1 MCNIYHLLWIEEWP
15 LYQWGVWFKVC
26 GPKIYTTYIIWS
38 KMMSDLWQKSLKYSS
53 SQGLFALCVFWYF
66 AEDILYDFLCQGMRQ
81 SAPLT
86 TGPHALPSGFF
97 QLLFSC
103 VNSLTPTGLT
113 SGEGLFPA
121 SFYFYQ
127 LWARWWY
134 GTYEA
139 PGKVYLSTKAFPIFI
154 LRLCTMPGLYTVCHC
169 THLLVAKW
177 TRRF

>member
-1 MCNIYHLLWIEEWP
+1 MCNIYHLLWIKEWP
-15 LYQWGVWFKVC
+15 LYQWGVWFKVY

-66 AEDILYDFLCQGMRQ
+66 AEDVLYDFLCQGMRQ

-103 VNSLTPTGLT
+103 VNSLTATEVLLLGKAF
-113 SGEGLFPA
+113 SRVILFLPA
-121 SFYFYQ
+121 MSSLMIRD
-127 LWARWWY
+127 LWS
-134 GTYEA
+134 
-139 PGKVYLSTKAFPIFI
+139 PSKVYLSTKASPIFI
-154 LRLCTMPGLYTVCHC
+154 LRLWTMPGLYTVCHR
-169 THLLVAKW
+169 THLLAAKW